1 MVFLDT
7 FIEQMIKRKL
17 NAKDFLIMAGI
28 VILGIILVLACVIF
42 INILGMLFIL
52 VTSGVL
58 FGAYK
63 LIRFRN
69 LEFEYSFTN
78 GDLTVDKIIDRSR
91 RKRVVSFDV
100 KNTSEMGKLTE
111 SNYASLNGRSV
122 GDIFRAGINENGVT
136 ENSWY
141 ILAEKKG
148 GGMFLLFFDPNERV
162 LDAIREFLP
171 RQVRVEAFGR

>member
-1 MVFLDT
+1 MDT
-7 FIEQMIKRKL
+7 FIEQMVKRKL
-17 NAKDFLIMAGI
+17 NTKDYLIMVGI
-28 VILGIILVLACVIF
+28 VLLGMILVLACVIF
-42 INILGMLFIL
+42 INILGMLFIM
-52 VTSGVL
+52 VVCGVL

-69 LEFEYSFTN
+69 LEFEYIFTN

-100 KNTSEMGKLTE
+100 KTTSEMGRLTE
-111 SNYASLNGRSV
+111 SNLAKLSQRTV
-122 GDIFRAGINENGVT
+122 GEHFRAGINENGVT

-148 GGMFLLFFDPNERV
+148 GGTFLLFFDPEQRV

-171 RQVRVEAFGR
+171 RQVRVDTFGR